1 MPRKKSFTG
10 DLFATDDELFG
21 DVEERHVVNSE
32 QDDQTVPPDQTDL
45 TEQADQT
52 DIEETSQSNNTY
64 NTYDADEA
72 AGLQK
77 AHSAEPTLNPPPT
90 TTKREET
97 KSKRLNL
104 LIRPGILKEFAKIA
118 YMQQTSVNDLIN
130 QLITEHVEKKPETIQ
145 EYDRLFKDKNA
156 R

>member
-1 MPRKKSFTG
+1 MPKKKSFTG

-21 DVEERHVVNSE
+21 DAEESHEVNSE
-32 QDDQTVPPDQTDL
+32 QNDPPAPSDQTDL
-45 TEQADQT
+45 TVQADQT
-52 DIEETSQSNNTY
+52 DTEETRQEDNTD
-64 NTYDADEA
+64 NTFNTDKLILIQET
-72 AGLQK
+72 
-77 AHSAEPTLNPPPT
+77 HPAEPTVNPPPAK
-90 TTKREET
+90 KREET